1 VCGRVL
7 SFFTTHN
14 VQQPVIIALT
24 RKKNPL
30 KNKAFNITK
39 SKGMYFIIDRASGC
53 IPIIVKASSPKRAMK
68 KLAKRVNSYGL
79 NV

>member
-14 VQQPVIIALT
+14 VQQPVILALT

-30 KNKAFNITK
+30 NKKAFNITK
-39 SKGMYFIIDRASGC
+39 SKGMYFMIDPSSGC

-68 KLAKRVNSYGL
+68 KIADRRNSYGL